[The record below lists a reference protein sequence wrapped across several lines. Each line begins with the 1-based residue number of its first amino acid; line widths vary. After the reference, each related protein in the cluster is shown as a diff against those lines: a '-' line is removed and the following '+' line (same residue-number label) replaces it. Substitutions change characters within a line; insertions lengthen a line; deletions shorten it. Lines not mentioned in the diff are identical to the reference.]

1 MIQQREDARWLTR
14 DGADMRPT
22 FPEQHLVERIE
33 DLIRIQVAA
42 AAGPIRERL
51 RALVVELVE
60 YVPRLLDLN
69 LLIKVELQNQS
80 LNTTGLKR
88 VLEAYAKAPRIPDIE
103 AIFFAAGNNP
113 ADWVPRLRQNLQ
125 ELESEDLPQDALT
138 RFASLT
144 LILSKRFSDLQLG
157 TTVTGPHV
165 DVLEAELRKAIALWS
180 DESVLLQLQ
189 ECRAEFST
197 LPSMMAF
204 PDSLAPPQLFAA
216 AGVEEARGAIVS
228 YIARSRPVIVQ
239 QWLREQGEQ
248 WPDRAPSLAS
258 IIGQSRDSELAP
270 LPRVPTRAERDAFEA
285 VLRIVSLAMQVWPQV
300 DEELQL
306 ALGVKRRL
314 RNLRTVSDWVVRWQ
328 KNKGADF
335 VNLLLFEM
343 KALSR
348 ALGVWGQSTGIDAV
362 LRGYKLRNEVA
373 CHPPHPEL
381 DDSLHELR
389 FQKHVCAYLLDNGI
403 PSFGTKFGRLE
414 TDLIVD
420 MHRGDEGFV
429 IEAKKIKS
437 LSSVAQAIAAINQGF
452 IQLKKYMNDTP
463 TVRRGVLLV
472 FSFAPIVVTYPHE
485 WIRHQFRVVVVD
497 LANLP
502 PSKRSSSLSLAEG
515 SVSSGSEL
523 LAVDTTPAKKRTTG
537 KSSKRGRRS

>member
-1 MIQQREDARWLTR
+1 
-14 DGADMRPT
+14 MRPT
-22 FPEQHLVERIE
+22 FPEQHFIERIE

-42 AAGPIRERL
+42 AAGPVRERL
-51 RALVVELVE
+51 RALLVELVE
-60 YVPRLLDLN
+60 YVPPLLDLN
-69 LLIKVELQNQS
+69 LLLKVELRNQS

-88 VLEAYAKAPRIPDIE
+88 VLEAYANAPRVADIE
-103 AIFFAAGNNP
+103 AIFLAAGNNP

-125 ELESEDLPQDALT
+125 ELESEDLPQDTLT
-138 RFASLT
+138 RFAFLA
-144 LILSKRFSDLQLG
+144 LILSKRFSDLQLA
-157 TTVTGPHV
+157 TTATGPHV
-165 DVLEAELRKAIALWS
+165 DVLEAELRNATVSWS
-180 DESVLLQLQ
+180 GESVLLQLQ
-189 ECRAEFST
+189 ECRAEFSA

-216 AGVEEARGAIVS
+216 AGVEDAREAIVS
-228 YIARSRPVIVQ
+228 YVARWRPGLIQ
-239 QWLREQGEQ
+239 QWLRNQGEQ

-258 IIGQSRDSELAP
+258 IIGQSSDSDLAP
-270 LPRVPTRAERDAFEA
+270 LPRVPTRSERDAFEA

-300 DEELQL
+300 DEELQV

-314 RNLRTVSDWVVRWQ
+314 RNLRTVSDWVTRWQ

-343 KALSR
+343 KGLSR
-348 ALGVWGQSTGIDAV
+348 ALGALGQSTGIDAV
-362 LRGYKLRNEVA
+362 LRSYKLRNEVA

-403 PSFGTKFGRLE
+403 PSFGTKFARVE

-420 MHRGDEGFV
+420 MHRGDEHFV
-429 IEAKKIKS
+429 IEAKVIRFRTS
-437 LSSVAQAIAAINQGF
+437 AAQAVAAINQGF

-472 FSFAPIVVTYPHE
+472 FSFAPIVVTYPQE
-485 WIRHQFRVVVVD
+485 WVRRQYRVVVVD
-497 LANLP
+497 LADLP
-502 PSKRSSSLSLAEG
+502 ASKRSSSLSLAEG
-515 SVSSGSEL
+515 PINSGSEL
-523 LAVDTTPAKKRTTG
+523 LVVDTSPAKKRSTG
-537 KSSKRGRRS
+537 KPLKRRRGS